1 LKVERESAEEM
12 LGALLGGGVELEALK
27 KLILA
32 KSEGA
37 PFFMEEIIQGL
48 FERGILRRN
57 GKVTLTRP
65 VSEIQI
71 PTTVE
76 GVLAARIDRLE
87 PAEKEL
93 LQTAAVLG
101 PEFSLAVLEKVVE
114 EPRGAGSSAARSASA
129 SGVRLRGARLGR
141 NPLPLQACAHP
152 RRRLQLTAQREAG
165 SCL

>member
-1 LKVERESAEEM
+1 LEVE
-12 LGALLGGGVELEALK
+12 LLGGGVELEALK

-32 KSEGA
+32 KSEGT
-37 PFFMEEIIQGL
+37 PSFMEEIIQGL

-101 PEFSLAVLEKVVE
+101 REFSLAVLEKVVE
-114 EPRGAGSSAARSASA
+114 EPEARVPHSGRLADPARTRHQARACRRAGSIRD
-129 SGVRLRGARLGR
+129 
-141 NPLPLQACAHP
+141 AHP
-152 RRRLQLTAQREAG
+152 KRSIPSTCTTSTCNASCTAPFRP
-165 SCL
+165 SP